1 MTFCVGQVRGR
12 ALVWACTTGHSGVLQ
27 FQRGTLV
34 RDLYKVLGIAST
46 ADDRRIKTAFRRRA
60 KAFHPDLHP
69 GDSRAEERF
78 KELTEAY
85 EVLRSA
91 HARACYD
98 AYRAQR
104 RRTVRRR
111 VATSAA
117 MMAGSFV
124 LTLSSAFAVL
134 AVHDAGMPGRDSW
147 QLPRFVESVADRVAE
162 ALGRPASRQADEW
175 AKGTSV
181 ALARGSETDI
191 AKDSPQAV
199 PGKSASGPYDK
210 AEGPVH
216 ARAQKKP
223 AAVSRS
229 RPTAPSGTERKES
242 AVQSAVAIG
251 DDRRPWPA
259 DEPLMGL
266 GATTR

>member
-1 MTFCVGQVRGR
+1 
-12 ALVWACTTGHSGVLQ
+12 
-27 FQRGTLV
+27 V

-124 LTLSSAFAVL
+124 LTLSSAFTVL
-134 AVHDAGMPGRDSW
+134 AVHDAGMPGRDGW

-175 AKGTSV
+175 TKGTSV
-181 ALARGSETDI
+181 ALARTSETDI
-191 AKDSPQAV
+191 AKDSPQAA
-199 PGKSASGPYDK
+199 PGETRTPPDGQAK
-210 AEGPVH
+210 AETPVH

-223 AAVSRS
+223 AAASRPP
-229 RPTAPSGTERKES
+229 RPTAPTGTERKES

>member
-1 MTFCVGQVRGR
+1 
-12 ALVWACTTGHSGVLQ
+12 
-27 FQRGTLV
+27 V

-60 KAFHPDLHP
+60 KAFHPDLNP

-98 AYRAQR
+98 AYRTQR

-134 AVHDAGMPGRDSW
+134 AVHDGGMPGRDGW
-147 QLPRFVESVADRVAE
+147 QLPGFVESVADRVAW
-162 ALGRPASRQADEW
+162 ALGQPASRHADDW

-181 ALARGSETDI
+181 ALARTSETEI
-191 AKDSPQAV
+191 AKPHAA
-199 PGKSASGPYDK
+199 PGETRTTPDGDAK
-210 AEGPVH
+210 AEAPAQ

-223 AAVSRS
+223 AASRHP
-229 RPTAPSGTERKES
+229 RPAAPAPSGTERKEP

-251 DDRRPWPA
+251 DDRRPWS
-259 DEPLMGL
+259 DEPPMGL
-266 GATTR
+266 GAANR